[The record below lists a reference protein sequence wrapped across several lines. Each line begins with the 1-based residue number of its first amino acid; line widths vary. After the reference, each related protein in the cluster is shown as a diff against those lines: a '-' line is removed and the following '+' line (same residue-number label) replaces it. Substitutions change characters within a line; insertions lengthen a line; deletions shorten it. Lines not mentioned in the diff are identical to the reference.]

1 MARPSPRP
9 VLTMATCP
17 TCKQEAHTFVEMGVL
32 PGAHIAPQKVRKC
45 VNCRQPWPEDP
56 TAPST
61 SSAAPMPAAASPA
74 LAPPPAAAPKANGV
88 ARAAR
93 LAAPA
98 PEQIKLG
105 VNADRAPPGPLPYI
119 GASPDYEALM
129 RAELD
134 ALDAAEEHIARRRV
148 YLTNL
153 LAMLGRTPAPVATAP
168 DLDTN

>member
-1 MARPSPRP
+1 
-9 VLTMATCP
+9 
-17 TCKQEAHTFVEMGVL
+17 
-32 PGAHIAPQKVRKC
+32 
-45 VNCRQPWPEDP
+45 
-56 TAPST
+56 
-61 SSAAPMPAAASPA
+61 MPAAASPV
-74 LAPPPAAAPKANGV
+74 LAPPAAPPRANGV
-88 ARAAR
+88 TRVAR

-105 VNADRAPPGPLPYI
+105 VDADHALSGPLPYI

-134 ALDAAEEHIARRRV
+134 ALDTAEEHIARRRV